1 MHNYKQLTVWQN
13 AVELSVLVYQ
23 ITKEFPAE
31 EKFGLVSQI
40 RRAAVS
46 VASNIAEGA
55 GRNSDGE
62 FVQFLGIATGSLN
75 ELETQVI
82 IANKL
87 GFISENI
94 VNTATQKIFE
104 VQNKIHKLKTSLK
117 QSKS

>member
-13 AVELSVLVYQ
+13 AVELSVLIYKT
-23 ITKEFPAE
+23 TKDFPAE

-46 VASNIAEGA
+46 IASNIAEGA

-62 FVQFLGIATGSLN
+62 FVQFLGIAKGSLN
-75 ELETQVI
+75 ELETQII
-82 IANKL
+82 IANEL
-87 GFISENI
+87 EFITENI
-94 VNTATQKIFE
+94 ANTIEQKITE
-104 VQNKIHKLKTSLK
+104 VQNKIHKLKVSLK

>member
-13 AVELSVLVYQ
+13 AVELSVMIYKM
-23 ITKEFPAE
+23 TKEFPTE

-40 RRAAVS
+40 RRAVVS

-75 ELETQVI
+75 ELETQII

-87 GFISENI
+87 DFITENM
-94 VNTATQKIFE
+94 VNTITQKIAE

-117 QSKS
+117 K